1 MSRPA
6 SGVLRAGTQ
15 LRTPRLSIVV
25 PTVKGPEH
33 WRAAV
38 CALDQHARK
47 AGAEIVL
54 ATARGPA
61 PEDAGETVQSV
72 HLPDS
77 DVFALRA
84 RALEVARGEFVAIIE
99 DHIVVGDD
107 WCSEV
112 IAGFDAHPEADAIIS
127 GCTNGAPRCLDRASF
142 LLTFGPFLAP
152 LDHVP
157 QHRCPP
163 PGIIAYRALVLP
175 RTAPAPGYL
184 EYELP
189 ALIRDQGRLAALP
202 DVRVEHV
209 QHVGLRSFALHFH
222 SGASFAGRTNL
233 SVSDR
238 PRRERLREVIGLPG
252 LLAGQTRDGLARIG
266 AGETIPC
273 RVALMMM
280 ATANALGQLVG
291 IARRSVGRSP
301 SHLE

>member
-1 MSRPA
+1 MSRAA
-6 SGVLRAGTQ
+6 SGVAPAGTQ
-15 LRTPRLSIVV
+15 LGIPRLSIVV
-25 PTVKGPEH
+25 PTVKGPEV
-33 WRAAV
+33 WRGIV
-38 CALDQHARK
+38 RALDHHAR
-47 AGAEIVL
+47 ASGAEIVL
-54 ATARGPA
+54 ATARVAA
-61 PEDAGETVQSV
+61 PDGLGETVRSV

-99 DHIVVGDD
+99 DHIVVGDE
-107 WCSEV
+107 WCNEV
-112 IAGFDAHPEADAIIS
+112 IAAFDAYPEADAIIG
-127 GCTNGAPRCLDRASF
+127 GCTNGSPGCLDRASF

-152 LDHVP
+152 LHHVP

-163 PGIIAYRALVLP
+163 PGIIAFRATVLP

-189 ALIRDQGRLAALP
+189 ALLRETGRLAAVP

-209 QHVGLRSFALHFH
+209 QHVGFRSFGLHFH

-233 SVSDR
+233 SVAAR
-238 PRRERLREVIGLPG
+238 PRRERLRELISLPG
-252 LLAGQTRDGLARIG
+252 LLADQTREGLARIG
-266 AGETIPC
+266 TVETIPC
-273 RVALMMM
+273 RAAVRMM
-280 ATANALGQLVG
+280 AMLNALGQLVG